1 LVQLRAEL
9 PCGDSWQ
16 QHARRQEQ
24 QQRLPARQ
32 DKMITF
38 LPLAFLPFAAFAE
51 GDENPSP
58 SGTPHSEDAQ
68 PKRSGR
74 ATERKFQVKR
84 QDTSGRKVVKNADS
98 NKAPRFREKYQAE
111 NKKNKKVCV
120 KSTNF
125 RILIF
130 NDRNIRRSFNIL
142 A

>member
-1 LVQLRAEL
+1 
-9 PCGDSWQ
+9 
-16 QHARRQEQ
+16 
-24 QQRLPARQ
+24 
-32 DKMITF
+32 
-38 LPLAFLPFAAFAE
+38 LAFLPFAAFAE
-51 GDENPSP
+51 GDENLSP

-74 ATERKFQVKR
+74 ASERRLRVKR
-84 QDTSGRKVVKNADS
+84 GDTWGRKVVKNADS